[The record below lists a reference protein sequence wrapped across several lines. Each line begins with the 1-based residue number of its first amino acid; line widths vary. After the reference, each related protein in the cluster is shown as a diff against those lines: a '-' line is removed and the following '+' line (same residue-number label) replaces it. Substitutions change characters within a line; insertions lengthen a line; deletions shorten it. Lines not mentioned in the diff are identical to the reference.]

1 MRFIPYVYDKDNNR
15 IPVTISRATKE
26 ELESTDNDPLWQT
39 SWTNDYLIDNG
50 FDCYAVKAKDEL
62 VALGAYEVKANQLVV
77 YIVYM
82 ESQPESNPTLTDD
95 RKYRGIGKVLIAQ
108 GIKLSVDN
116 GFGGDVVL
124 RAKTPKLENHYIETY
139 GAVKLPSFDA
149 SAPRYLIADDAAKR
163 LFFTYLE

>member
-26 ELESTDNDPLWQT
+26 ELESTNNDPLWQT

-82 ESQPESNPTLTDD
+82 ESQPESNP
-95 RKYRGIGKVLIAQ
+95 I
-108 GIKLSVDN
+108 
-116 GFGGDVVL
+116 
-124 RAKTPKLENHYIETY
+124 AKT
-139 GAVKLPSFDA
+139 VPST
-149 SAPRYLIADDAAKR
+149 IVMI
-163 LFFTYLE
+163 LFFIM